1 MKVKAQHTRIWDTM
15 KEVLRRKC
23 IALSAPIKKRKYSYQ
38 QFKAHMKALE
48 NKEAITPKKR
58 RRQEIIKIWP
68 EINQKQTNTQR
79 IQRVNE
85 TKGCFSKIYKT
96 FSQINQETE
105 KK

>member
-1 MKVKAQHTRIWDTM
+1 MKVKVQHTGIWDTM

-58 RRQEIIKIWP
+58 RQEIIKIRP

>member
-1 MKVKAQHTRIWDTM
+1 MQHTGIWDTM
-15 KEVLRRKC
+15 KEVLRGKC

-58 RRQEIIKIWP
+58 RQEIIKIRP